1 MRSLSR
7 VSLGFALLAGLPAL
21 GQSAAPPSTV
31 SPPAASQTAATK
43 SAAPQSTV
51 SQPASPQSTVSP
63 SAASQSVPPRS
74 AADEAGDISE
84 VDKDRLGPLRERV
97 QPVSG
102 HLFRKKG
109 RFELSPS
116 GALSLKDPFFT
127 KYMLGATLTYHP
139 WETFGIGVHFNY
151 AFDSVSGAAQVCNRD
166 ASSGPVGCRSATM
179 AELDGKAPG
188 QINLIAGL
196 EGQWA
201 PLYGK
206 LSLFSESFVHFDMYA
221 LAGVAMVR
229 FSGPSPSGIGSSAQT
244 SVGGNAGLGF
254 RLFMNRWLTLRTEIR
269 DLVYQEKV
277 LPLPATQL
285 RQQIVFELGFSMF
298 FPTIFTDS

>member
-1 MRSLSR
+1 MMKSLW
-7 VSLGFALLAGLPAL
+7 VFALFSGLPVLA
-21 GQSAAPPSTV
+21 QSAAPQPAA
-31 SPPAASQTAATK
+31 SPPAASQ
-43 SAAPQSTV
+43 
-51 SQPASPQSTVSP
+51 
-63 SAASQSVPPRS
+63 SAASQPAASQSAPPKS
-74 AADEAGDISE
+74 AADEAGDVSE
-84 VDKDRLGPLRERV
+84 VDKDRLGPLRDRV

-139 WETFGIGVHFNY
+139 WETFGIGLHFNY

-166 ASSGPVGCRSATM
+166 AATGPVGCRSATM

-206 LSLFSESFVHFDMYA
+206 LSLFSESFVHFDMYV

-229 FSGPSPSGIGSSAQT
+229 FAGPAPSGIGSSAQT
-244 SVGGNAGLGF
+244 SVGGNAGFGF